1 VRNELLD
8 GFRLRDKRIEPLTGA
23 VLGEG
28 ADSHLPSKSIEVL
41 LCLAMNSRELVSRE
55 ELLEKVWGDASA
67 SQESLNHTIS
77 EIRHALGDHTDH
89 PEFIQTVPKRGYRL
103 LVEPQL
109 LRQEDTTNSAA
120 SKPKRSTWVGN
131 LMDRGVIQAG
141 GAFIL
146 VGWVLIQVVDAVVP
160 IVGLPIWTIPFVTY
174 TVIGGFPVVVLFA
187 WFFEYAEGRFYLDRG
202 RDSPTV
208 TTGLEKN
215 YLTMVA
221 AYVVTVVGALIYQF
235 SIGFEV
241 PVEQP
246 VAPFEITASSIEVE
260 PNSIAVLRFMN
271 IDGSDRSNI
280 FSQGF
285 AEDVLDRLARV
296 PGLLVSARG
305 DSWSLPVN
313 SSSDEIRRRLR
324 VAYYLEGSVQLV
336 DDELRVVA
344 QLINS
349 ATGFHIVSRSF
360 DRNLENFMD
369 VQAEITE
376 LTVANLRVAL
386 PEETQM
392 IFANDYE
399 GPDIDAYVHYRRGHE
414 MLALPMNDRI
424 LSKAIDSYH
433 QALAIDPDY
442 AAAHAGLCSAYT
454 ISFVS
459 TNDEQFI
466 DKAEAACASGMAA
479 NSNLHMVYSAMGDL
493 YEQTGRLVK
502 GEAAYLKAIDI
513 NPQDVVAMQGLASIY
528 ERQQDLERAV
538 NLLDE
543 ATRLQPGNWRT
554 IDTLG
559 GLLFQNGK
567 YAEAADAYRRVVAL
581 DPDNFQGH
589 GNLGS
594 SLMMIGDFEAA
605 AESLQRSIELDA
617 SRIYYSNLAIIY
629 YYLGR
634 FDESVAIQR
643 QAVEESPNQNYVLL
657 NLCDALLFSIEPEKA
672 DEAFHRAAEIAESIL
687 AVDAANTSVMYEL
700 AWAKAMLGDVESA
713 RKLID
718 NSLSIDPD
726 NPYVHYYDA
735 LLSVLEG
742 NQDEA
747 ITALAK
753 AVEGGYPAIMLINE
767 PHLTDLYDRRD
778 FRDLVSSVN

>member
-1 VRNELLD
+1 
-8 GFRLRDKRIEPLTGA
+8 
-23 VLGEG
+23 
-28 ADSHLPSKSIEVL
+28 
-41 LCLAMNSRELVSRE
+41 
-55 ELLEKVWGDASA
+55 
-67 SQESLNHTIS
+67 
-77 EIRHALGDHTDH
+77 
-89 PEFIQTVPKRGYRL
+89 
-103 LVEPQL
+103 
-109 LRQEDTTNSAA
+109 
-120 SKPKRSTWVGN
+120 
-131 LMDRGVIQAG
+131 
-141 GAFIL
+141 
-146 VGWVLIQVVDAVVP
+146 
-160 IVGLPIWTIPFVTY
+160 
-174 TVIGGFPVVVLFA
+174 
-187 WFFEYAEGRFYLDRG
+187 
-202 RDSPTV
+202 
-208 TTGLEKN
+208 
-215 YLTMVA
+215 
-221 AYVVTVVGALIYQF
+221 
-235 SIGFEV
+235 
-241 PVEQP
+241 
-246 VAPFEITASSIEVE
+246 
-260 PNSIAVLRFMN
+260 
-271 IDGSDRSNI
+271 
-280 FSQGF
+280 
-285 AEDVLDRLARV
+285 
-296 PGLLVSARG
+296 
-305 DSWSLPVN
+305 LPVN

-324 VAYYLEGSVQLV
+324 VAYYLEGSVQLI
-336 DDELRVVA
+336 DDELRIVA

-414 MLALPMNDRI
+414 MLALPINDRI

-454 ISFVS
+454 ISYVS

-493 YEQTGRLVK
+493 YEQTGRLVQ

-594 SLMMIGDFEAA
+594 SLMMIGDFVAA

-643 QAVEESPNQNYVLL
+643 QAVDESPDQNYVWL
-657 NLCDALLFSIEPEKA
+657 NLGDALLFSSEPEKA
-672 DEAFHRAAEIAESIL
+672 NEAFHRAAEIAESIL
-687 AVDAANTSVMYEL
+687 AVDAANTAIMYEL
-700 AWAKAMLGDVESA
+700 AWAKAMLGDVKSA